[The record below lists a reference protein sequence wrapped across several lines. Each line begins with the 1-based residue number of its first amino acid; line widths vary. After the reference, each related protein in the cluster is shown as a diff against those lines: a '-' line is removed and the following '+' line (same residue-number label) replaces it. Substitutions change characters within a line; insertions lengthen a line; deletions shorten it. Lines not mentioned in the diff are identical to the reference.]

1 VEAFEQ
7 VRNIMKRHH
16 IAAILTM
23 LLAFLFIILV
33 GFFLDDKLFQMPAAA
48 SVSIMFALAVAVL
61 GSLSYFLRSW
71 SFLFIIIFF
80 IVVNTLYH
88 YNIIDPRN
96 KAYGLNYSRK
106 DRPEY
111 SLRHLS
117 SLNTPQKIASDK
129 KNMLQILDKWKANQK
144 EEKPLMIFFNFSGG
158 GLRGAAF
165 SMNVLQQL
173 DSAANGSLMNKT
185 VLMSGASGG
194 MLGAS
199 YYRELSR
206 LAVNNSG
213 INPNDKLYVEK
224 ISEDLLNPVFS
235 SMIARD
241 IISPVQKFSVG
252 PYRYSKDRGYSFERK
267 LNQNTEG
274 ILDHPIGF
282 YKPLEKNA
290 TIPLM
295 ILNPVITRDFK
306 KLMICTQPLSFMMQE
321 EYLDSSSRL
330 SGPDAIDFSALFSNT
345 GPMNLGMLT
354 ALRMNA
360 TYPYILPAVWLPSN
374 PVIDVM
380 DAGLRDNNGQE
391 TTLRFLRVFKDWIN
405 ENTRGVLIIQIRSR
419 QKSSWDNSFKS
430 GGIGE
435 LVTKPFTMMQK
446 NLFMVQDYYQN
457 DEITY
462 AQSFLDSPLHR
473 VAFMYIPEKEQSGAS
488 LNFHLTANEK
498 VEVQASL
505 KRKNNVEAFE
515 QVRNIMKR

>member
-1 VEAFEQ
+1 
-7 VRNIMKRHH
+7 
-16 IAAILTM
+16 
-23 LLAFLFIILV
+23 
-33 GFFLDDKLFQMPAAA
+33 
-48 SVSIMFALAVAVL
+48 
-61 GSLSYFLRSW
+61 
-71 SFLFIIIFF
+71 
-80 IVVNTLYH
+80 
-88 YNIIDPRN
+88 
-96 KAYGLNYSRK
+96 
-106 DRPEY
+106 
-111 SLRHLS
+111 
-117 SLNTPQKIASDK
+117 
-129 KNMLQILDKWKANQK
+129 
-144 EEKPLMIFFNFSGG
+144 
-158 GLRGAAF
+158 
-165 SMNVLQQL
+165 
-173 DSAANGSLMNKT
+173 
-185 VLMSGASGG
+185 
-194 MLGAS
+194 
-199 YYRELSR
+199 
-206 LAVNNSG
+206 
-213 INPNDKLYVEK
+213 
-224 ISEDLLNPVFS
+224 
-235 SMIARD
+235 
-241 IISPVQKFSVG
+241 
-252 PYRYSKDRGYSFERK
+252 